1 MPTAQAGCAGGGEVV
16 RLTQDQVVGG
26 LVARGVPQHIAQGVA
41 LNFRD
46 ESAFNTGIQELNPHN
61 GRGGYGLAQWTG
73 PRRANL
79 ESFAASR
86 GAPVDDP
93 NVQLDFFMSENAGP
107 EAQAWQQVLAAPT
120 AQDAA
125 ATFVNEWERPAAQ
138 HAAARTAKYQ
148 GTGGAGV
155 SVSDPTTDRTRPW
168 NGPPETYEN
177 PLAAQAA
184 ALAANKDKPKN
195 WMEAAGDAMASTS
208 IAPST
213 RPGLPAAPAAAARVD
228 APEVPPVIAAAD
240 PNRRAQLAEIIAR
253 LNSGKLFG

>member
-1 MPTAQAGCAGGGEVV
+1 MVK
-16 RLTQDQVVGG
+16 LTQDQVVSG
-26 LVARGVPQHIAQGVA
+26 LVARGVPAHIAQGVA

-46 ESAFNTGIQELNPHN
+46 ESRFDTGIQELNPHS

-86 GAPVDDP
+86 GMPADDP
-93 NVQLDFFMSENAGP
+93 NLQMDFFMAENAGP
-107 EAQAWQQVLAAPT
+107 EAAAWQKVLAAPT
-120 AQDAA
+120 TQDAA
-125 ATFVNEWERPAAQ
+125 ATFVNQWERPAAQ

-148 GTGGAGV
+148 GVGGAGV
-155 SVSDPTTDRTRPW
+155 SVSDPTTDRTQPW
-168 NGPPETYEN
+168 NGPAEQYAN
-177 PLAAQAA
+177 PLAGQAA

-195 WMEAAGDAMASTS
+195 WMEAAGDAMATTS
-208 IAPST
+208 IAPTT
-213 RPGLPAAPAAAARVD
+213 RPSLPAAPAAAARVD